1 MVTNT
6 SAAIAGDQKNIIIL
20 EEKRQETKKELE
32 CQKNLLKLKK
42 VLSSLDG
49 SHVLLSQPS
58 ITGASGG
65 SNRIIIG

>member
-42 VLSSLDG
+42 SFVQSGRFPCAVKSAEYHG
-49 SHVLLSQPS
+49 S
-58 ITGASGG
+58 
-65 SNRIIIG
+65 IGRQ

>member
-32 CQKNLLKLKK
+32 CQKKSVETKK
-42 VLSSLDG
+42 KFCPAWTV
-49 SHVLLSQPS
+49 PMCC
-58 ITGASGG
+58 
-65 SNRIIIG
+65 